1 MRSQLNSVTGE
12 GCVGSGPE
20 TTKSVVFNKCPIVAY
35 SCSSGSVI
43 ANFNLVS

>member
-20 TTKSVVFNKCPIVAY
+20 MTKSVVFNKCPLVACL
-35 SCSSGSVI
+35 CSSGSVI
-43 ANFNLVS
+43 ANCNLVS